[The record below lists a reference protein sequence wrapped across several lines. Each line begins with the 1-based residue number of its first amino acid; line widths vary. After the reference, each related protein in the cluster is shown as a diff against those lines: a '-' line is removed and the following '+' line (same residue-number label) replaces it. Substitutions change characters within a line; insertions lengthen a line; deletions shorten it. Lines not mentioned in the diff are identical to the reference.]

1 MSKEGAPLSTHD
13 IIQKSIQYMENHL
26 QEEITLEQ
34 IAAHIGFSPY
44 HFHRLFRKEV
54 GINIADYLRSRRLC
68 YASRLLLYSEESII
82 NISLYCHFES
92 QEAFTRAFKKMYS
105 MPPGR
110 YRKVFTPHTHT
121 TLGGD
126 RMKQASS
133 VKDWFLTGSHPQNY
147 EMGVDRSIVHQGN
160 ASGYLKAL
168 TPEEPEQFAT
178 MMQQFKA
185 QNYIGRRMR
194 FTGFVKASGVEE
206 YCGLWMRVDNHAQ
219 DVLQFDNMNNRRI
232 FGDTGWNHYAIV
244 LDIPENSAS
253 ISIGVLL
260 MGKGQV
266 WVDSFKF
273 QEVDLSVPTTNLEI
287 ESEILDGPS
296 NLSFEE

>member
-1 MSKEGAPLSTHD
+1 MITHN
-13 IIQKSIQYMENHL
+13 IIQKSIQYMEDNL
-26 QEEITLEQ
+26 QDELTLEQ
-34 IAAHIGFSPY
+34 IAAHAGFSPY

-68 YASRLLLYSEESII
+68 YASRLLLNTDETII
-82 NISLYCHFES
+82 AISLNCYFES

-110 YRKVFTPHTHT
+110 YRKMFTPHTYSI
-121 TLGGD
+121 LGGD
-126 RMKQASS
+126 YMDQASP
-133 VKDWFLTGSHPQNY
+133 VKDWFLTGSQPQNY

-168 TPEEPEQFAT
+168 IAEDPGQFGT

-185 QNYIGRRMR
+185 ENFVGRRMR
-194 FTGFVKASGVEE
+194 FTGFVRTSGVQE
-206 YCGLWMRVDNHAQ
+206 YCGLWMRVDNNAQ
-219 DVLQFDNMNNRRI
+219 DILQFDNMNNRKI
-232 FGDTGWNHYAIV
+232 IGDTGWNHYAIV
-244 LDIPENSAS
+244 LDVPDNSAT

-260 MGKGQV
+260 MGKGHV

-273 QEVDLSVPTTNLEI
+273 EEVDLSVPTTNLEM
-287 ESEILDGPS
+287 ESELLDGPS

>member
-1 MSKEGAPLSTHD
+1 MSTHK

-26 QEEITLEQ
+26 QEEITLEE
-34 IAAHIGFSPY
+34 IAAHAGFSPF

-54 GINIADYLRSRRLC
+54 GINVADYLRTRRLC
-68 YASRLLLYSEESII
+68 YASRLLLYSDESII
-82 NISLYCHFES
+82 NISLSCHFES
-92 QEAFTRAFKKMYS
+92 QEAFTRAFKKMYG

-110 YRKVFTPHTHT
+110 YRKVITPHTFA

-126 RMKQASS
+126 HMKQASP
-133 VKDWFLTGSHPQNY
+133 VKDWLLTGTHPQNY

-168 TPEEPEQFAT
+168 TQEEPEQFAT

-185 QNYIGRRMR
+185 QQFVGRRMR
-194 FTGFVKASGVEE
+194 FTGFVKTIEVQD

-219 DVLQFDNMNNRRI
+219 DVLQFDNMSNRKI
-232 FGDTGWNHYAIV
+232 SGDTVWNHYSIV
-244 LDIPENSAS
+244 LDVPENSAA

-260 MGKGQV
+260 MGMGQV
-266 WVDSFKF
+266 WVDGFKF
-273 QEVDLSVPTTNLEI
+273 EEVDLSVPTTNIEL
-287 ESEILDGPS
+287 ESELLDGPS

>member
-1 MSKEGAPLSTHD
+1 LSTHD

-26 QEEITLEQ
+26 QEEITLEH
-34 IAAHIGFSPY
+34 IAAHAGFSPY

-68 YASRLLLYSEESII
+68 YASRLLLYSDESII
-82 NISLYCHFES
+82 TISLSCYFES

-110 YRKVFTPHTHT
+110 YRKIFALHTHT
-121 TLGGD
+121 TIGGD
-126 RMKQASS
+126 NMKQASS
-133 VKDWFLTGSHPQNY
+133 VKDWFLTGSQPQNY

-168 TPEEPEQFAT
+168 LVEEPGQFGT

-185 QNYIGRRMR
+185 QKFVGCRMR
-194 FTGFVKASGVEE
+194 FTGFVKTSGVQEF
-206 YCGLWMRVDNHAQ
+206 CGLWMRVDNHAQ
-219 DVLQFDNMNNRRI
+219 DVLQFDNMNNRKI
-232 FGDTGWNHYAIV
+232 TGDTGWNHYAIV
-244 LDIPENSAS
+244 LDIPESSAS

-260 MGKGQV
+260 MGRGQV
-266 WVDSFKF
+266 WVDSFRF
-273 QEVDLSVPTTNLEI
+273 EEVDLSVPTTNMEI